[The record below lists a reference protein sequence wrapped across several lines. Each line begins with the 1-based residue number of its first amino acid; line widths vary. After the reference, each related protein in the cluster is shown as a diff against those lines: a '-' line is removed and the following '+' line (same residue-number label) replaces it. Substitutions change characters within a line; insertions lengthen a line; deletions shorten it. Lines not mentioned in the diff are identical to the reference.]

1 MTWITII
8 SRDELL
14 HYGKILNDDEIE
26 KDGHFMR
33 YREIEY
39 GGMIW
44 AMKERDGEVD
54 YIVEIGRTKK

>member
-8 SRDELL
+8 SRAELL
-14 HYGKILNDDEIE
+14 HYGKILSDDEIE
-26 KDGHFMR
+26 KDGHFIR

-44 AMKERDGEVD
+44 VMKERDGEID
-54 YIVEIGRTKK
+54 YIAEIGRAKK

>member
-1 MTWITII
+1 MTWITTPG
-8 SRDELL
+8 RDELL

-39 GGMIW
+39 GNSIW
-44 AMKERDGEVD
+44 AMKERDGEVG
-54 YIVEIGRTKK
+54 YIVEIRRAKQ

>member
-1 MTWITII
+1 MTWITTPG
-8 SRDELL
+8 RDELL
-14 HYGKILNDDEIE
+14 HYGKILSDDEVK

-44 AMKERDGEVD
+44 AMKERDGEVS
-54 YIVEIGRTKK
+54 YITETGRTKK

>member
-1 MTWITII
+1 MTWTTTP
-8 SRDELL
+8 SRSELL

-26 KDGHFMR
+26 KDGRFMR

-44 AMKERDGEVD
+44 AMKERDGEVS
-54 YIVEIGRTKK
+54 YIAETGRTKK

>member
-14 HYGKILNDDEIE
+14 HYGKILSDNEIE

-44 AMKERDGEVD
+44 AMKECDGEVD
-54 YIVEIGRTKK
+54 YIVEIGRAKK

>member
-1 MTWITII
+1 MTWLTIPG
-8 SRDELL
+8 RAELL
-14 HYGKILNDDEIE
+14 HYGKILSDDEIE

-44 AMKERDGEVD
+44 AMKERDGEVG
-54 YIVEIGRTKK
+54 YIVKIGRAKK

>member
-26 KDGHFMR
+26 KDGHFTR

-44 AMKERDGEVD
+44 AMKERDGEVGC
-54 YIVEIGRTKK
+54 IAEIGRAKK

>member
-1 MTWITII
+1 MTWITTLG
-8 SRDELL
+8 RDELL

-44 AMKERDGEVD
+44 AMKERDGEVS
-54 YIVEIGRTKK
+54 YIAEIRRIKK

>member
-1 MTWITII
+1 MTWITAPG
-8 SRDELL
+8 RDELL

-39 GGMIW
+39 GSTIW
-44 AMKERDGEVD
+44 AMKERDGEVG
-54 YIVEIGRTKK
+54 YIAEIGRTKK